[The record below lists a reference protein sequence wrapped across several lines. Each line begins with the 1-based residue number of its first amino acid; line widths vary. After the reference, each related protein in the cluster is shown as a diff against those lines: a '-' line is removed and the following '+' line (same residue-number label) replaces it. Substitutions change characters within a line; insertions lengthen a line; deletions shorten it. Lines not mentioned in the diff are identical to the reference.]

1 MFEIKTMNNIARQG
15 LDELA
20 ALGLKVDVD
29 AENPDG
35 LLIRSAKL
43 HDAVFGDRLLAIARA
58 GVGTDNVPVARC
70 TEEGIVVFNTSGA
83 NAEAVKELALCAL
96 FLASRDVIGGI
107 EWVKSLAGSDNVA
120 AAVEKGKSAYVGPEI
135 NGKTLGIIG
144 LGAIG
149 SLVANAAAE
158 LGMTVYG
165 YDPYMSVD
173 AAWRL
178 NSIVKHAADRDTVF
192 RESDY
197 LMVQVHYNDETRH
210 MLGAEEFSRMKQGVR
225 VINLARGELVDDE
238 AMLAALASGKVAR
251 YVTDFPNNELVGHPK
266 VVAIPHLGASTPE
279 SEEKCAVMAARE
291 LADYLNNG
299 NIKNG
304 VNLPDVRLER
314 AGVARLTVIHR
325 NVPRMINH
333 FLDLIGAENIN
344 VEHMI
349 NRPRGDVAYTIIDT
363 GSDISPEIA
372 SKISAMDEVMRVR
385 VLR

>member
-1 MFEIKTMNNIARQG
+1 MFEVKTMNNIAQQG

-20 ALGLKVDVD
+20 ACGLKVNVD

-43 HDAVFGDRLLAIARA
+43 HDTVFGDGLLAIARA

-70 TEEGIVVFNTSGA
+70 TEEGIAVFNTAGA
-83 NAEAVKELALCAL
+83 NAEAVKELALCGL
-96 FLASRDVIGGI
+96 FLASRDIVGGI
-107 EWVKSLAGSDNVA
+107 EWVRSLEGTDNIAG
-120 AAVEKGKSAYVGPEI
+120 AVEKGKSAYVGPEI
-135 NGKTLGIIG
+135 NGKTFGVIG

-173 AAWRL
+173 AAWML
-178 NSIVKHAADRDTVF
+178 NSAVKHAVDLDTIF
-192 RESDY
+192 RQSDY
-197 LMVQVHYNDETRH
+197 IMVQVHFNDETRH
-210 MLGAEEFSRMKQGVR
+210 MLSGDEFAKMKDGVR
-225 VINLARGELVDDE
+225 IINFARGELVDD
-238 AMLAALASGKVAR
+238 AALLAAMESGKVAR
-251 YVTDFPNNELVGHPK
+251 YVTDFPNNTLVGKPN

-279 SEEKCAVMAARE
+279 SEEKCAVMAAQE
-291 LADYLNNG
+291 LADYLHNG

-304 VNLPDVRLER
+304 VNLPNVRLER

-325 NVPRMINH
+325 NVPRMINQ

-349 NRPRGDVAYTIIDT
+349 NKPKGEVAYTIIDT
-363 GSDISPEIA
+363 GSDISDEITA
-372 SKISAMDEVMRVR
+372 KIAAMPEVMRVR
-385 VLR
+385 VIR